1 MQCIQFNVQSS
12 GEAFPLK
19 EEMVSF
25 PGAYETDDPG
35 LVLNIWWP
43 LPLKEYS
50 VRVFDF
56 VRLARSCCL
65 LASTQIPGPPVWTPD
80 DSGFDEGS
88 DSDSN
93 SGNSGSGDT
102 ENSPAS
108 GTESDSTL
116 TEEEEEEEAA
126 PAAPTGPKC
135 KHKKKRSF
143 RRSIIDHIY

>member
-12 GEAFPLK
+12 GEAFPLE

-56 VRLARSCCL
+56 VRLARSCRL

-80 DSGFDEGS
+80 A
-88 DSDSN
+88 DSN

-108 GTESDSTL
+108 DTESDSTL
-116 TEEEEEEEAA
+116 TEEEEEEEEEAA

-143 RRSIIDHIY
+143 RRSIIEHIY